1 VPVPTGD
8 PPAPAAIT
16 NLVKCRCRKT
26 NCRSHC
32 SCRSQ
37 NLNLN
42 CSEMCVCVC
51 EADDEACSNVIQEV
65 VGIDDDEDDG
75 DPST

>member
-1 VPVPTGD
+1 MPVPTGD

-16 NLVKCRCRKT
+16 NLVKCGCRKI

-37 NLNLN
+37 NLNCL
-42 CSEMCVCVC
+42 EMCVY
-51 EADDEACSNVIQEV
+51 EADEEACSNIIQEV